1 MKCNEIRNLVL
12 AYLDSELDAKTSQEI
27 QLHLQTCTECA
38 ELFAREQ
45 KFNERLF
52 GVLRV
57 GQPTPALWEQVESQ
71 LRPARAGGWLVRHW
85 KRVAIG
91 GLATLVVA
99 GVALVVGPQ
108 FAGRSLDLAQ
118 VVGKDHAEFVAGE
131 MRSEFVGT
139 VPEETVKQ
147 FEGRLD
153 VRAFSARP
161 SADGFRY
168 EGARLCHLS
177 GVPVAWTL
185 GRIHGTPVS
194 LVVFKRSE
202 LEHFPNAKARLDSGD
217 PIVCSK
223 AGRYQFAVRFVDGYV
238 VCLVGDLQR
247 TKLEAVLKTVRP
259 PTTG

>member
-27 QLHLQTCTECA
+27 QLHLQSCAECA
-38 ELFAREQ
+38 ELYAREQ
-45 KFNERLF
+45 KFNDRVF
-52 GVLRV
+52 RVLRV
-57 GQPTPALWEQVESQ
+57 GQATPALWEKVESR

-99 GVALVVGPQ
+99 GIALVVGPQ
-108 FAGRSLDLAQ
+108 FVGRSLDLAQ
-118 VVGKDHAEFVAGE
+118 VVGEDHAEFVAGE
-131 MRSEFVGT
+131 MRSEFVGN
-139 VPEETVKQ
+139 VPEEIVQK

-153 VRAFSARP
+153 VHAFSALP
-161 SADGFRY
+161 AADGFRY

-185 GRIHGTPVS
+185 GRIQDTPVS

-202 LEHFPNAKARLDSGD
+202 LEHFPKAKERLDSGD

-223 AGRYQFAVRFVDGYV
+223 TGRYQFAVRFVDGYV
-238 VCLVGDLQR
+238 VCIVGDLQR

-259 PTTG
+259 SAG